1 VNNNNKK
8 VKNMHNVEKILI
20 KLRKEESFSIIKDS
34 TKDTINNIQVFMNEM
49 FNFLS
54 EKYPTE
60 TKDIMEQ
67 IDKRYKIESTE
78 ARIDFVSVV

>member
-1 VNNNNKK
+1 
-8 VKNMHNVEKILI
+8 MHNVEKILI